1 MASAKIVNVG
11 LAGYAGL
18 IINSG
23 QAVFKYGQIGTGV
36 VAASATDTTLG
47 TPTNESRVSGTQT
60 RVTTSVTNDT
70 VQNVYTITSAAGGA
84 ITECGDFDAAGT
96 GNPATGGNMSDRAT
110 FAAVTLSAGDSIQIT
125 GKTQLTSAT

>member
-36 VAASATDTTLG
+36 TAVSATDTTLG
-47 TPTNESRVSGTQT
+47 TPTADARVSGTQS

-70 VQNVYTITSAAGGA
+70 VQNVYTITSGAGGA
-84 ITECGDFDAAGT
+84 ITECGDFDALTSGS
-96 GNPATGGNMSDRAT
+96 MSDRAV
-110 FAAVTLSAGDSIQIT
+110 FAVVTLSAGDSIQIT